1 MFVTNHT
8 RATTNIPTYIGGF
21 VLGRFGMTMKLPGY
35 ETKQM
40 STDNRSRHNKRS
52 VQPTPSFEALAD
64 SRRQFVLWYLSQ
76 RSDTVLIDELAE
88 QLARWCE
95 KPQAHIRLSLYHVQL
110 PKLADAGL
118 IRYDTEQETV
128 KSTAM
133 AERIVTILDQVSSIE
148 R

>member
-21 VLGRFGMTMKLPGY
+21 VLGRLGMTVQSPGY
-35 ETKQM
+35 ETKPM
-40 STDNRSRHNKRS
+40 STDNRSRHDQRS
-52 VQPTPSFEALAD
+52 VQPTLSFEVLAD
-64 SRRQFVLWYLSQ
+64 SRRQFVLWYLSR
-76 RSDTVLIDELAE
+76 RSDTVLIDEVAE
-88 QLARWCE
+88 QLARWNE
-95 KPQAHIRLSLYHVQL
+95 KPLAHVLLSLYHVQL